1 MTSMTRR
8 IILGSSFLMALIG
21 PTSADE
27 QIVFER
33 CFDGRGKTL
42 VATVDGEQAELVR
55 TVARGG
61 RPEIRYNPAVLPHLS
76 NNARLFFY
84 AHQCARQG
92 LGESASARRA
102 DCVALNVLL
111 GNQHLRPADLPAL
124 QAELSFS
131 GEEWVRLPGP
141 PRQID
146 LSNCQP
152 ASGNVLRLPLP
163 TQPSARQNDWNI
175 CLRHCADRL
184 WACGKAADEHCQA
197 AYDQCRSACR
207 P

>member
-8 IILGSSFLMALIG
+8 IILGGALLMALIV
-21 PTSADE
+21 PAAASE

-42 VATVDGEQAELVR
+42 VATVDNTQAELVR
-55 TVARGG
+55 TVPRRG
-61 RPEIRYNPAVLPHLS
+61 RPEIRYNPAILPQLS

-92 LGESASARRA
+92 LGESAAAQRA
-102 DCVALNVLL
+102 DCVAVNVLL
-111 GNQHLRPADLPAL
+111 DGQHLRPADLPAL

-131 GEEWVRLPGP
+131 DEEWARLPGP

-146 LSNCQP
+146 LSNCRP
-152 ASGNVLRLPLP
+152 ASGNVLRLPEP
-163 TQPSARQNDWNI
+163 TQPSARQSDWNT
-175 CLRHCADRL
+175 CLRRCADHL
-184 WACGKAADEHCQA
+184 WTCGKAADEPCQA
-197 AYDQCRSACR
+197 AYDQCRNACR
-207 P
+207 Q